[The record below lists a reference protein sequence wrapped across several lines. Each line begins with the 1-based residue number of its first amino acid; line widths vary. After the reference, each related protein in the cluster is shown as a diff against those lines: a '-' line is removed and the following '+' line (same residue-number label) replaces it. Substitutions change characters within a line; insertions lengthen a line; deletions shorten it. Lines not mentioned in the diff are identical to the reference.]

1 MVSTTRRGASGAGVG
16 STDVE
21 KVDEARLLR
30 AARSG
35 DRDALGELLA
45 LHYPGMYYL
54 ALRYTGDADHANDVI
69 QDTCVRV
76 LRHIGQFRGDS
87 RFSSWMARIV
97 INSARLR
104 HRGNRRLVPVGDR
117 LEVDKVCQAVGPEQ
131 RVSDQ
136 EILQQVEDYLR
147 SLRDGDFQLFVRRFV
162 RGQTVRRISAETGVS
177 VPAIKT
183 RVHRARSK
191 LKARFETELA
201 V

>member
-1 MVSTTRRGASGAGVG
+1 MLSTTRRGASGAGAD
-16 STDVE
+16 S
-21 KVDEARLLR
+21 VDTGEVHEARLLA
-30 AARSG
+30 AARLG
-35 DRDALGELLA
+35 DRDAIGELLT

-54 ALRYTGDADHANDVI
+54 ALRYTGDADHADDVL

-76 LRHIGQFRGDS
+76 LRHIGQFRGES

-104 HRGNRRLVPVGDR
+104 HRGNKRLVPVGDR
-117 LEVDKVCQAVGPEQ
+117 LDVDRVCEAVDPEK

-136 EILQQVEDYLR
+136 EILQQVEEYLG
-147 SLRDGDFQLFVRRFV
+147 SLRDGDLQLFVRRFV
-162 RGQTVRRISAETGVS
+162 RGETVRRISDETGVS

-191 LKARFETELA
+191 LKARFDGELA
-201 V
+201 I